1 MKTNPHKKRIVRRPV
16 ANGHELLFPRLH
28 PVLARVYAG
37 RDVRAA
43 QSLDYSLARLLPFDT
58 LSGIREAAGI
68 LGEALRSNKR
78 ILVVGDFDAD
88 GATSCAVA
96 VRALRL
102 MGARAVG
109 YLVPNR
115 FEYGYGL
122 TPEIVQVAL
131 PSQPELLVTVDNG
144 ISSLAGVAMAREE
157 GIQVIVTDHHLPGDS
172 LPDAHALV
180 NPNLPGDTFPSKCLA
195 GVGVIFYVL
204 LALRSRL
211 REEGW
216 FRDSGV
222 PEPNLAQLLDLV
234 ALGTMADVVPL
245 DDNNRILV
253 AQGLARI
260 RGGRCQPGIMALLS
274 VSKRDHRRTVAGDL
288 AFAVGPRL
296 NAAGRLTDMSIGI
309 ECLLAERSGRALELA
324 TRLEQLNRKR
334 QNIESA
340 MQTQALTLLD
350 EMDMGP
356 GEDGAQDEKMP
367 FGLCLYNKAWHPGVV
382 GIVASRIKDHAHRPV
397 IAFADNVTDNGAD
410 EVRGSGRSI
419 AGLHIRDILDAIATR
434 NPGLIVR
441 FGGHAMAAGL
451 TIHRSDLRAFRNA
464 FDTEVRRHASPET
477 LQGIVYTDGA
487 LDDAE
492 LNIEMA
498 EILRAGGPWGQAFP
512 EPLFDGEF
520 TLLSRRVVGERHLK
534 LSLGLP
540 SGHRRLDGIAFN
552 TGDDDWPGGA
562 NRAHIVYRLDVNEF
576 QGRKN
581 AQLIVEHVNFL

>member
-1 MKTNPHKKRIVRRPV
+1 MKSNPHKKRIVRRPV

-37 RDVRAA
+37 RDVSAA

-78 ILVVGDFDAD
+78 ILIVGDFDAD

-131 PSQPELLVTVDNG
+131 PSRPELLVTVDNG

-180 NPNLPGDTFPSKCLA
+180 NPNLPGDLFPSKCLA

-216 FRDSGV
+216 FRDSGA

-260 RGGRCQPGIMALLS
+260 RSGHCQPGIMALLS
-274 VSKRDHRRTVAGDL
+274 VSKRDHRRIVAGDL

-350 EMDMGP
+350 EMDVGP
-356 GEDGAQDEKMP
+356 GEDGAQDEKTP

-382 GIVASRIKDHAHRPV
+382 GIVASRIKDHVHRPV
-397 IAFADNVTDNGAD
+397 IAFADNVTDNGAG

-451 TIHRSDLRAFRNA
+451 TVHRSDLPAFRNA
-464 FDTEVRRHASPET
+464 FDTEVRHHASPET

-492 LNIEMA
+492 LNLEVA

-552 TGDDDWPGGA
+552 TSGSDWPGGA
-562 NRAHIVYRLDVNEF
+562 NRVHIAYRLDVNEF

-581 AQLIVEHVNFL
+581 AQLIVEYASFL